1 LVYIQHMK
9 QIACPKCNS
18 QELIKS
24 GVIKERQ
31 RFRCKHCSYSF
42 TVLKEGKNIDP
53 YYVIKALQLYIEG
66 VTFREIERILGVS
79 HVSVMNWV
87 KKYGIKAPENY
98 EYRPTYKVLTHKE
111 LLAFFAEK
119 ESLKS
124 AGCMITELG
133 DKFMLIKWERFRKNS
148 L

>member
-1 LVYIQHMK
+1 MK

-18 QELIKS
+18 QQLIKS
-24 GVIKERQ
+24 GVVKGRQ
-31 RFRCKHCSYSF
+31 RYRCKSCSFSF
-42 TVLKEGKNIDP
+42 TVLKEGKSIDP

-66 VTFREIERILGVS
+66 VTYREIERILGIS

-87 KKYGIKAPENY
+87 KKYGVKSPENNNY
-98 EYRPTYKVLTHKE
+98 HPTYQVLTHTE
-111 LLAFFAEK
+111 LMGLFAEK
-119 ESLKS
+119 DFLQS

-133 DKFMLIKWERFRKNS
+133 DKFMLIKWERFKKNS